1 MVDCVSGMPSC
12 QGEEMT
18 ACRLSCVALQTKTDE
33 LDTILCLTP
42 EGVVA
47 LDGEQR
53 IRYVNPAFSRLTGL
67 PPQRLLGLDEAGF
80 WQTLSEVNCAEA
92 PDQTAAHPDRWLLN
106 IQAPV
111 RRILDVQRVLGQ
123 AQSTPISAVLSFR
136 DATREIELQQLTN
149 RFLSTAAH
157 ELRAPLASVFGFAE
171 ALLTQDFDPE
181 SQREFIGII
190 HQESARMTNL
200 LNELLDLARIEARG
214 VQDLALERLSLMHL
228 LRQTLQGFKPPNGR
242 AAPVVNVQ
250 GPETCVSVDPAK
262 LQQAIL
268 NVLSNAY
275 KYSPQGGEVLV
286 ELTIDAQVGAQP
298 MAGIRICDRG
308 IGMTAAQV
316 EHIFDRF
323 YRVHHASQIPGTGL
337 GMSIVKEILELHGG
351 HVQVHSLPGQGTRT
365 ELWIPMELAASH

>member
-1 MVDCVSGMPSC
+1 MVDHVSGMPSC

-18 ACRLSCVALQTKTDE
+18 ACQLSCVALQTKTDE

-42 EGVVA
+42 EGVMA
-47 LDGEQR
+47 LDGELR
-53 IRYVNPAFSRLTGL
+53 IRYVNQAFSRLTGL
-67 PPQRLLGLDEAGF
+67 LPQHLLGLDEASF
-80 WQTLSEVNCAEA
+80 WQMLSEVNRAEV
-92 PDQTAAHPDRWLLN
+92 PDQAANPDHWLLN
-106 IQAPV
+106 IQTPI
-111 RRILDVQRVLGQ
+111 RRILDVQRVQGQ
-123 AQSTPISAVLSFR
+123 GLSKSISAVLCFR

-200 LNELLDLARIEARG
+200 LNEMLDLARIEARG
-214 VQDLALERLSLMHL
+214 VQDLALVRMPVMVL

-242 AAPVVNVQ
+242 AAPVVVSVQ
-250 GPETCVSVDPAK
+250 EPETCVSVDPAK

-275 KYSPQGGEVLV
+275 KYSPQGGEVSV
-286 ELTIDAQVGAQP
+286 ELTIDAQGSERP
-298 MAGIRICDRG
+298 MAGIRICDQG
-308 IGMTAAQV
+308 IGMTTTQIG
-316 EHIFDRF
+316 HIFDRF
-323 YRVHHASQIPGTGL
+323 YRVHHNSQIPGTGL

-351 HVQVHSLPGQGTRT
+351 HVQVHSLPGQGTRI
-365 ELWIPMELAASH
+365 ELWIPMDQPVSH

>member
-1 MVDCVSGMPSC
+1 MVDRVSGMPSC

-18 ACRLSCVALQTKTDE
+18 ACQLSCVALQTKTDE
-33 LDTILCLTP
+33 LDAILCLSP
-42 EGVVA
+42 QGVVA
-47 LDGEQR
+47 LDGELR
-53 IRYVNPAFSRLTGL
+53 IRYVNQAFSRLTGL
-67 PPQRLLGLDEAGF
+67 PPQRVLGLDEAGL
-80 WQTLSEVNCAEA
+80 WQTLSEVSNAEA
-92 PDQTAAHPDRWLLN
+92 VDQSANPDHWLLH
-106 IQAPV
+106 IQIPA
-111 RRILDVQRVLGQ
+111 RRILDVQRVQGL
-123 AQSTPISAVLSFR
+123 ALSKSISAVLCFR

-200 LNELLDLARIEARG
+200 LNEMLDLARIEARG
-214 VQDLALERLSLMHL
+214 VQDLTLVRMPVMAL

-242 AAPVVNVQ
+242 AAPIVKVQ
-250 GPETCVSVDPAK
+250 RQDTCVSVDPAK

-275 KYSPQGGEVLV
+275 KYSPQGGEVSV
-286 ELTIDAQVGAQP
+286 ELIIDAQGSARP
-298 MAGIRICDRG
+298 MAGIRICDQG
-308 IGMTAAQV
+308 IGMTAAQIG
-316 EHIFDRF
+316 HIFDRF
-323 YRVHHASQIPGTGL
+323 YRVHHDSQIPGTGL

-351 HVQVHSLPGQGTRT
+351 HVQVHSLPGQGTRM
-365 ELWIPMELAASH
+365 ELWLPMDHPVSH